1 MGSPQ
6 DRHHVAYGVLTFLLP
21 LPFLSF
27 RPSAPLS
34 LRLRLSSP
42 PRCVGGVCSLFLLGS
57 RWNCR
62 RRLSLLLNQPNS
74 WAVAQATRGVR
85 EKRTDSEKFYGSGA
99 VAYTAVIT
107 QR

>member
-1 MGSPQ
+1 MWPMG
-6 DRHHVAYGVLTFLLP
+6 FLLFPSPWGAGRLGSRSSP
-21 LPFLSF
+21 L